1 MARYGTTGA
10 KTDKELFKFAADW
23 LNENKP
29 KNKQKY
35 TLGLFKEIY
44 EIDSDVR
51 LQNKAGKDKPAVI
64 SLRNLKADKVRD
76 LRLKRAKELLVAAG
90 LKSDWKAGK
99 DLIKQPS
106 IVGKNADHKW
116 EVQEFGPVYEDLL
129 EEYAAGAIDD
139 KEFKKR
145 LNVFVA
151 NNPGDSVKNL
161 ELIPGRQN
169 QLKREDVEFKNKLLE
184 QRELDNPSARY
195 TPEYNKKMAAFKA
208 SLDVNKTN
216 KLNGIHS
223 FATQYLEGQQQG
235 YETQFTPRN
244 GNGVNGNGVNGNG
257 VNGNGVN
264 GKNGNGLAVNGKNGK
279 NVFLKGMENVKDYS
293 GITKFGRSVD
303 QLANIGVNVSTGN
316 YVGAGI
322 GAATYGTSKA
332 LQNKQVQARVAKQIT
347 KLVAERGAKSA
358 AKMIPGL
365 DILLSG
371 KESWDYLKRGRWDQ
385 AGVAALSGAIGW
397 IPIVGDGASAALD
410 LSNTGL
416 DIARLQAPT
425 GDTKK
430 KGKNRLSRYLKGLN
444 N

>member
-10 KTDKELFKFAADW
+10 KTDKELFKFAANW
-23 LNENKP
+23 LDKNKP
-29 KNKQKY
+29 KNKKKY

-44 EIDSDVR
+44 KVPSDVR

-64 SLRNLKADKVRD
+64 SLRNLKADQVRD
-76 LRLKRAKELLVAAG
+76 LRLKRAKELLIAAG

-99 DLIKQPS
+99 DLTKQPS
-106 IVGKNADHKW
+106 VGGKNADHKW
-116 EVQEFGPVYEDLL
+116 EVQEFGPVYEDLI

-145 LNVFVA
+145 LNVFIA
-151 NNPGDSVKNL
+151 NNPGDSIKNL
-161 ELIPGRQN
+161 EVIPGRQN

-184 QRELDNPSARY
+184 QKELQNPSARY
-195 TPEYNKKMAAFKA
+195 TAEYNTKMTAFKA
-208 SLDVNKTN
+208 GLNKTHQ
-216 KLNGIHS
+216 LNGIH
-223 FATQYLEGQQQG
+223 AYAQQQLMAQTEG
-235 YETQFTPRN
+235 YDAMFTP
-244 GNGVNGNGVNGNG
+244 
-257 VNGNGVN
+257 
-264 GKNGNGLAVNGKNGK
+264 KNGNGTNGNGHNGNGHNGNGIHKNGNGIAVNGKNGK
-279 NVFLKGMENVKDYS
+279 NGFLSGMQNVNNYS
-293 GITKFGRSVD
+293 GLGKLRDAD

-316 YVGAGI
+316 YGGAAV

-358 AKMIPGL
+358 AKLIPGL

-397 IPIVGDGASAALD
+397 IPVIGDGASAALD

-416 DIARLQAPT
+416 DIARLQAPS
-425 GDTKK
+425 GSNKK
-430 KGKNRLSRYLKGLN
+430 KGQNRLSRYLRGLN
-444 N
+444 T